1 MSEAPGQPSDRAPAP
16 IPIGL
21 AGLTRPHGQTAT
33 HPAVEAVVRPAP
45 VDALLHARP
54 SEEALQE
61 VDAPR
66 GARQYHPVTFS
77 GSGSEYFR
85 IWIVNL
91 LLIFVT
97 FGIYFPWAKV
107 RKLRYFYGNTQVAG
121 HALDFHGD
129 PKRMLRGYAVVSA
142 LFFAYSMASQLS
154 PIAGG
159 VALLIL
165 AAIWPALVRAGQ
177 RFRLSQTSWRGLR
190 FAFSG
195 SMGGAYQTLLPIAL
209 PVLALVAAGLL
220 TQPTSQSPQAPQAA
234 QPRGEVSMAAGL
246 LPLALML
253 VLVLLVPVMWWTIKR
268 YQHGNYNLG
277 RVHARFTSGVGSF
290 YAVFLKSSLLTTAV
304 AALFMIVFAVAAGG
318 GIMLALLG
326 IGSGKGPEL
335 SPWLVAMFV
344 IIGGLAYFSIFWVTR
359 PYFTSRMQ
367 NLIWNR
373 TESSSIGFE
382 SRLRYRS
389 LLLLGLKNWLLMIV
403 TLGLYWPF
411 AAIATAK
418 LKLEAVTV
426 VALRDLNTVVQ
437 DQSDATKDASGD
449 AAGDVFGIDIGM

>member
-1 MSEAPGQPSDRAPAP
+1 M
-16 IPIGL
+16 
-21 AGLTRPHGQTAT
+21 
-33 HPAVEAVVRPAP
+33 VEAVVRPAP
-45 VDALLHARP
+45 ADALLQARP

-61 VDAPR
+61 VAAPR
-66 GARQYHPVTFS
+66 GARQFHPVTFS

-97 FGIYFPWAKV
+97 LGIYFPWAKV

-129 PKRMLRGYAVVSA
+129 PKRMLRGYAVVSL
-142 LFFAYSMASQLS
+142 LFFAYSVAGNLS
-154 PIAGG
+154 PVAGG
-159 VALLIL
+159 VAFLIL
-165 AAIWPALVRAGQ
+165 VAIWPALVRAGQ

-195 SMGGAYQTLLPIAL
+195 SMGGAYKTLLPLAL
-209 PVLALVAAGLL
+209 PVLALVAVGLL
-220 TQPTSQSPQAPQAA
+220 TQPTSPPTSQAPPTSRSGAA
-234 QPRGEVSMAAGL
+234 VSMAAGL
-246 LPLALML
+246 APLAVML
-253 VLVLLVPVMWWTIKR
+253 VVMLLVPLMWWTIKR

-277 RVHARFTSGVGSF
+277 RVHARFTSGMGPF
-290 YAVFLKSSLLTTAV
+290 YAVFLKTSLLTAAV
-304 AALFMIVFAVAAGG
+304 AVLIAIVFALVAGGG
-318 GIMLALLG
+318 GIMLALIGLG
-326 IGSGKGPEL
+326 RGEGPAL
-335 SPWLVAMFV
+335 SPWLIILFIV
-344 IIGGLAYFSIFWVTR
+344 IGGLAYFSIFWIAR

-389 LLLLGLKNWLLMIV
+389 LLLLGLKNWLLMVV

-437 DQSDATKDASGD
+437 DQVDATKDAAGD